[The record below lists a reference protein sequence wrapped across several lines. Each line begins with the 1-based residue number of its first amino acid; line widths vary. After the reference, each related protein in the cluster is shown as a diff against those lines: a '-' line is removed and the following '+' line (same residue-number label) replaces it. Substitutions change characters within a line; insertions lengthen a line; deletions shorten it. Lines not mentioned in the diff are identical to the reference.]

1 MSSEAGEAEEKPA
14 ATSPLNHAA
23 DKEDDPIS
31 ALYSQQARIEQGSP
45 STGDSAADRAKQF
58 LAKKGRRPLNASEPF
73 SPIGSA
79 LMMQ

>member
-14 ATSPLNHAA
+14 ATSPLNHAT

-58 LAKKGRRPLNASEPF
+58 LAKKKGGDR
-73 SPIGSA
+73 
-79 LMMQ
+79 